1 MKNLF
6 DIFHEKDTQNQLKSA
21 VEATAPVAPPKP
33 DTKPD
38 TKPGTEPGEKPGTSP
53 DEWPT
58 PDTPTIPTTIPGP
71 KNSRIKTS
79 GYNNSNLFKLAW
91 HDKTHT
97 GIKDHYEEIN
107 GDSTSTVSTHPI
119 FSSNAWGETLLHPAS
134 HRAISDAERIEA
146 GTSMREVSMIAYQ
159 ILNMEGQYRPKLEKA
174 AIDCVC
180 SHLDCDRYSNMIEWD
195 AKIVSSGQIEVNR
208 TKNTDMKMP
217 QKDEKEKPEINP
229 EEMFEDENDE
239 EKDTTSGVHRRMT
252 LNALN
257 QGAAM
262 NLYKNCWEW
271 TEDMITNLPA
281 PLLILYKK
289 MGAGNHAQYFTE
301 NWAHFIKS
309 GAAASGAVGSSEVKR
324 PEGQKKGKYIIKA
337 RAICFPMLVYE
348 CARGLL
354 EFISLTQLSQYDDEQ
369 NVKIHSIVDG
379 HIHELL
385 SWHAGPEMYKR
396 VEEFIKWVNNENL
409 SFTRVF
415 NYLSQTKNNDKVHEF
430 ISLVLERNFEKA
442 KKVLLEIAHSK

>member
-1 MKNLF
+1 MENLF
-6 DIFHEKDTQNQLKSA
+6 NLFHEKDAQNQLKSA
-21 VEATAPVAPPKP
+21 VNAPAPIAPPKP
-33 DTKPD
+33 DTEPGTKPD
-38 TKPGTEPGEKPGTSP
+38 TEPGTSP

-58 PDTPTIPTTIPGP
+58 PDTPTIPETIPGP
-71 KNSRIKTS
+71 KNSRNPEIKTS

-91 HDKTHT
+91 HDKTHA
-97 GIKDHYEEIN
+97 GIRDHYQEIN
-107 GDSTSTVSTHPI
+107 ADPTSTVSTHPI

-134 HRAISDAERIEA
+134 HKAIAEAEKAAA
-146 GTSMREVSMIAYQ
+146 GTSMQEMASIAYQ
-159 ILNMEGQYRPKLEKA
+159 IINMEGQYRPQLEKA
-174 AIDCVC
+174 AIECVC

-195 AKIVSSGQIEVNR
+195 AKIVLPGQVEVNKA
-208 TKNTDMKMP
+208 KNPNMKMP
-217 QKDEKEKPEINP
+217 QKDEKEKPEINM
-229 EEMFEDENDE
+229 EEMFGDENNE

-257 QGAAM
+257 QGASM

-271 TEDMITNLPA
+271 TEDMIRNLPA

-289 MGAGNHAQYFTE
+289 MGAGNHAVYFTE
-301 NWAHFIKS
+301 NWANIIKS

-337 RAICFPMLVYE
+337 RALCFPMLVYE

-354 EFISLTQLSQYDDEQ
+354 EFISLTQLSQYDDKQ
-369 NVKIHSIVDG
+369 NVKIHSATDD
-379 HIHELL
+379 HAHELL
-385 SWHAGPEMYKR
+385 SWHAGPEMHKR
-396 VEEFIKWVNNENL
+396 VEEFVKWTNNENL

-415 NYLSQTKNNDKVHEF
+415 NYLSQSTNDDKVHEF

-442 KKVLLEIAHSK
+442 KKVLLEIAHNK